1 MECVGARCVKCVIQF
16 SDDPALRLF
25 LPLSRTHRHAGQ
37 WRRLASTGNTRAHVR
52 EKMAAVGLLML
63 KLLDKIVF
71 CVNQQKK
78 K

>member
-37 WRRLASTGNTRAHVR
+37 WRRFASAGNTREGKNGRRWAFNVEITGQNR
-52 EKMAAVGLLML
+52 IL
-63 KLLDKIVF
+63 
-71 CVNQQKK
+71 C
-78 K
+78 